1 MRQTEHVTGAAD
13 DDRDLE
19 RIRAICAA
27 FPEAEED
34 VLQDRPLFHVRR
46 RRFAIFNGEDS
57 PPRPRWNGCGRSLH
71 LLTDPKERDALG
83 QDERF
88 SPSPH
93 HGDRGWF
100 MIRLHS
106 NVDWAELAELL
117 EAAYRQAGG
126 LK

>member
-1 MRQTEHVTGAAD
+1 VTGAAE

-27 FPEAEED
+27 FPDAEED

-46 RRFAIFNGEDS
+46 RRFAIFNGDDS

-71 LLTDPKERDALG
+71 LLTDRKERDALG

-100 MIRLHS
+100 MLRLEGEI
-106 NVDWAELAELL
+106 DWREVAELL
-117 EAAYRQAGG
+117 ESAYREAARV
-126 LK
+126 K